1 MSGLFESWV
10 AKLVAA
16 LYDREKDANVIVVD
30 WLNLAQNHYV
40 VAAQN
45 TQKVGQEV
53 GRFID
58 WVEVCITTHAHDYTI
73 TQPPMN
79 NYSFRLE

>member
-1 MSGLFESWV
+1 M

-16 LYDREKDANVIVVD
+16 LYDRKKDANMIVVD
-30 WLNLAQNHYV
+30 WLDRAQNHYG

-45 TQKVGQEV
+45 TQEVGKEV

-58 WVEVCITTHAHDYTI
+58 WIQV
-73 TQPPMN
+73 
-79 NYSFRLE
+79 